1 MPSSGWLHDSMS
13 TDALVD
19 GGVGVAIAQLR
30 DHVPRSANA
39 ALDLAVESI
48 SAYSI
53 ERTERM

>member
-1 MPSSGWLHDSMS
+1 MS